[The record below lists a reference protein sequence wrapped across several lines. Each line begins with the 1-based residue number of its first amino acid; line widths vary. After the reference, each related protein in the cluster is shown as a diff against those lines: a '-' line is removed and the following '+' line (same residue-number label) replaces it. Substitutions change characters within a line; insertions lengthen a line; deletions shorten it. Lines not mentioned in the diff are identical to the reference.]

1 MKSHTTKTTEAGRL
15 ESPANNRILGYV
27 RVMELP
33 NGLGGVDLAIYD
45 DAEGRKTMACDPDFT
60 PLSEMDGGDI
70 GIGG

>member
-1 MKSHTTKTTEAGRL
+1 
-15 ESPANNRILGYV
+15 
-27 RVMELP
+27 MELP

-60 PLSEMDGGDI
+60 PLAEMDGGDI